1 MIPTQPCARAA
12 TYLRDGLWRDDTV
25 WDAFAATAT
34 RQPDRIALVEGD
46 TRLAF
51 RDVTTR
57 AALLAGGL
65 AVLGIAPG
73 DAVAVQLRNWWE
85 MIVALL
91 ATARLGAIAVP
102 ILPIHRAREVRFI
115 LRQTGARAA
124 FIPGRFRDCD
134 HRELVAALRAD
145 LPALTAVVVARDTAT
160 AGMQAF
166 ESLAAGA
173 PPPAGMP
180 GDVALVMYTSG
191 TTADPKGVLHSHQT
205 LLEAEAPRAARRDG
219 RPAAD
224 REREGAEAR
233 IPRAARHPTLTRR
246 RRVAYCGSDS
256 SPALAGATAMAIG
269 RSRSASAAA
278 MRRTRSSSAPGPLS
292 NGAHTH
298 ASTSARASATPGGGG
313 LPG

>member
-1 MIPTQPCARAA
+1 M
-12 TYLRDGLWRDDTV
+12 
-25 WDAFAATAT
+25 
-34 RQPDRIALVEGD
+34 
-46 TRLAF
+46 
-51 RDVTTR
+51 
-57 AALLAGGL
+57 
-65 AVLGIAPG
+65 LGIAPG

-145 LPALTAVVVARDTAT
+145 LPALTAVVVARDAAT

-224 REREGAEAR
+224 REREGGEAR
-233 IPRAARHPTLTRR
+233 APRAARHPALTRR

-256 SPALAGATAMAIG
+256 SPALAGAAAMAIG